1 MKFFGIFWY
10 HSKILGPYLL
20 GLLKP
25 YFIQL
30 KINFDHLAFVMR
42 ILDIEKS
49 VWKIKVSSDLILF
62 IFIID
67 RLDRVGRIVQ
77 SLTTVAYS
85 TMLT

>member
-10 HSKILGPYLL
+10 HSKILAPYLL

-30 KINFDHLAFVMR
+30 KINFDHLVFVMR